1 MTATS
6 MTVTTI
12 TPGGAVL
19 PALGAVDAANGNSF
33 PNTGREM
40 IEIANGA
47 GAPITATF
55 TTTGTYTTA
64 GGTVYQ
70 IADAAV
76 TITNATSKAI
86 GPFEVGLFSS
96 TVTIA
101 WSSGTTITA
110 RVTSLGAA

>member
-1 MTATS
+1 MAATS
-6 MTVTTI
+6 LTVTTI

-19 PALGAVDAANGNSF
+19 PALGAVDATNGNTF
-33 PNTGREM
+33 PNTGREV

-55 TTTGTYTTA
+55 TTTGSYTTA
-64 GGTVYQ
+64 GGSTFA
-70 IADAAV
+70 IADHPV
-76 TITNATSKAI
+76 TITNATSKSV

-110 RVTSLGAA
+110 RVTSLGTA

>member
-1 MTATS
+1 MAATS
-6 MTVTTI
+6 LTVTTI

-19 PALGAVDAANGNSF
+19 PALGAVDAVNGNTF
-33 PNTGREM
+33 PNTGREA

-47 GAPITATF
+47 GAPITVTF
-55 TTTGTYTTA
+55 TTTGSYTTA
-64 GGTVYQ
+64 GGSTFQ
-70 IADAAV
+70 IADSPV
-76 TITNATSKAI
+76 TVTNGTSKSI

-101 WSSGTTITA
+101 WSSGTTVTA